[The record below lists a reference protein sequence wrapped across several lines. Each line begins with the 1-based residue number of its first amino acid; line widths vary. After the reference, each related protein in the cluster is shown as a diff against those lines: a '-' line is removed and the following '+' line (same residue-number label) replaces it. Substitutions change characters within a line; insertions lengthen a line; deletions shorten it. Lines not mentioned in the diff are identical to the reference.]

1 MEWITV
7 KKEKDLPNE
16 NHLWDEEP
24 KYVVR
29 IHHDDRGSHIEEL
42 TRDEIWEAFNGED
55 GAVCWLK
62 ER

>member
-1 MEWITV
+1 MEWIRV
-7 KKEKDLPNE
+7 RKESDLPNE

-24 KYVVR
+24 RYVVR
-29 IHHDDRGSHIEEL
+29 VFHDDRGSHIEEL
-42 TRDEIWEAFNGED
+42 TSDEIWEAANGED